1 MTLFAYMEMR
11 VLLALLACLSFASV
25 QAADGVPANTPAA
38 KEDALSILRRAVET
52 TAATNSTAPVAV
64 PPTAPKPPP
73 EILDDTIKLNPG
85 DILRFKIV
93 EDREEVKALR
103 VTDAGDLDFPYIGP
117 VPAKGRTCKEIAQDA
132 KARLE
137 ADYYYTA
144 TVSLAVEQVLRKT
157 GGRIWVTGQVG
168 SQGPQEIPTDE
179 VWTVYKA
186 ILRAGGFNDFANR
199 GKVKVFRKT
208 RNADGSERQDQLVVD
223 VADVMKGKSDKD
235 LVVQD
240 GDNIIVESQLINF
253 R

>member
-11 VLLALLACLSFASV
+11 VLLALLACLFFASV
-25 QAADGVPANTPAA
+25 QAADERPANTPAA
-38 KEDALSILRRAVET
+38 KDDALSILRKAVET
-52 TAATNSTAPVAV
+52 TAATNSPGPVTVASA
-64 PPTAPKPPP
+64 APKLPA
-73 EILDDTIKLNPG
+73 EILDDKIKLNPG

-93 EDREEVKALR
+93 EDREEAKALR
-103 VTDAGDLDFPYIGP
+103 VSDGGDLDFPYIGP
-117 VPAKGRTCKEIAQDA
+117 IPAKGRTCKEIAQDA
-132 KARLE
+132 KSRFE
-137 ADYYYTA
+137 ADYYHAA

-168 SQGPQEIPTDE
+168 AQGPQEIPTDE
-179 VWTVYKA
+179 AWTVSKA

-208 RNADGSERQDQLVVD
+208 KNADGSEKQDQLIVD
-223 VADVMKGKSDKD
+223 VADVLKGKSDKD
-235 LVVQD
+235 LLVQD